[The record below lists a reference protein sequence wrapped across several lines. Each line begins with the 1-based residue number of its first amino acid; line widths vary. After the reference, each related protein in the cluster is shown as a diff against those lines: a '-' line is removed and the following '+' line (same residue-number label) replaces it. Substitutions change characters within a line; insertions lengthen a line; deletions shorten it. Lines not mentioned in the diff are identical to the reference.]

1 MNKLI
6 TAKNAIH
13 LLLLITLS
21 LCSFVSNASIIFI
34 NEIHYDNN
42 GADKN
47 EFVEIAGTANVNL
60 MDWSLLFYNGS
71 NGEVYKTV
79 TIGDVSLDD
88 TNNGFGFHAFNTP
101 GIQNGSS
108 GGIGDGIALIDNY
121 NQLRQFLSYEGT
133 FKATN
138 GIAQGMFS
146 ESINITQNST
156 PVGMSLQLSG
166 TGKDYQDFTWELANE
181 SFGSS
186 NTSQQFPE
194 KQILPMVQV
203 TEPNLTML
211 FFLLVPSMLLLNK
224 RTRLL

>member
-1 MNKLI
+1 MNKL
-6 TAKNAIH
+6 TAKNIAIH
-13 LLLLITLS
+13 LLFLITLPLS
-21 LCSFVSNASIIFI
+21 SFASNASIIFI
-34 NEIHYDNN
+34 NEIHYDNS

-47 EFVEIAGTANVNL
+47 EFVELAGTANVNL

-71 NGEVYKTV
+71 NGKAYKKI

-88 TNNGFGFHAFNTP
+88 TNNGFGFHALNVP
-101 GIQNGSS
+101 GIQNGSD

-138 GIAQGMFS
+138 GIAEGIFS
-146 ESINITQNST
+146 ENINIIQNST

-166 TGKDYQDFTWELANE
+166 AGNNYHDFTWTLANN

-186 NTSQQFPE
+186 NTSQHIAE
-194 KQILPMVQV
+194 KQTGSIVQV
-203 TEPNLTML
+203 TEPHLTML
-211 FFLLVPSMLLLNK
+211 FLLLTPLMLLLNK
-224 RTRLL
+224 CTSRV